1 MRDYLT
7 LQQVAAKLRKTPA
20 WLRRHLEEL
29 QAGGFP
35 PPALTAGRLRLWDPK
50 ALELWQDSTIPAE
63 LRDQA
68 AAAAD
73 PVKAAERALLAA
85 CDAAE

>member
-20 WLRRHLEEL
+20 WLRRHLDEL
-29 QAGGFP
+29 HAGGFP
-35 PPALTAGRLRLWDPK
+35 EPALKAGHQRLWDPK
-50 ALELWQDSTIPAE
+50 ALELWQDAAIPPE
-63 LRDQA
+63 LRQHK

-73 PVKAAERALLAA
+73 PAKAAERALLAA